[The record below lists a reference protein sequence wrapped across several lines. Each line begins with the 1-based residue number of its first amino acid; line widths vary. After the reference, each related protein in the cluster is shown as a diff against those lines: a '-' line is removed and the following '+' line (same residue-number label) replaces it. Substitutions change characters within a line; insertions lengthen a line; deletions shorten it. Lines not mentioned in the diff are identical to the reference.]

1 MLLCPDDGEMH
12 TFEMWWESL
21 DEDEDVDVE
30 FPYELLSLAGCPS
43 NHSKL
48 NVMADFLEFVDL
60 KSQPNGRH
68 AGS

>member
-21 DEDEDVDVE
+21 DVK

-48 NVMADFLEFVDL
+48 NVMADFLELVDL